1 MIIHTR
7 IKDKKITLPDELI
20 EKYGISEDKVVI
32 LMDVENGI
40 LIKPT
45 SFHVPKEISMKEKVD
60 TVEKDIE
67 AIISEIMRQ
76 QQMEEV
82 EKPIVK

>member
-7 IKDKKITLPDELI
+7 IRDKKITIPDELI
-20 EKYGISEDKVVI
+20 EKYNITENKVII
-32 LMDVENGI
+32 LMDVGNGI

-45 SFHVPKEISMKEKVD
+45 SHEIPREVEVREKAS
-60 TVEKDIE
+60 VESDIE
-67 AIISEIMRQ
+67 AIISEIMKQ
-76 QQMEEV
+76 QQMGKV

>member
-32 LMDVENGI
+32 LLDVGNGI

-45 SFHVPKEISMKEKVD
+45 SFQVPKEVSIKEKVD

-67 AIISEIMRQ
+67 AIISEIMK

>member
-20 EKYGISEDKVVI
+20 EKYGISEDKVLI
-32 LMDVENGI
+32 LMDFGNGI

-45 SFHVPKEISMKEKVD
+45 SYQVPKEIRMKEKAD

-67 AIISEIMRQ
+67 AIISEIMKQ
-76 QQMEEV
+76 QQIEKV